1 MIVKTSNSIQ
11 TTQAQAD
18 YFTGNA
24 WIDRL
29 VKNENIKCSVAK
41 VTFEPKARNHW
52 HTHPAG
58 QVLIVTEGK
67 GYVQKKGEPIKLLLQ
82 GDVVTIAGNEEHW
95 HGATPD
101 SMFTHIAIQLIA
113 DNGQDISWLTPVTD
127 EEYYSFQALQYTRE
141 SVKKRFAATVATC

>member
-67 GYVQKKGEPIKLLLQ
+67 GYV
-82 GDVVTIAGNEEHW
+82 
-95 HGATPD
+95 
-101 SMFTHIAIQLIA
+101 
-113 DNGQDISWLTPVTD
+113 
-127 EEYYSFQALQYTRE
+127 
-141 SVKKRFAATVATC
+141 

>member
-1 MIVKTSNSIQ
+1 M
-11 TTQAQAD
+11 
-18 YFTGNA
+18 
-24 WIDRL
+24 
-29 VKNENIKCSVAK
+29 AK

-82 GDVVTIAGNEEHW
+82 GDVVTIAANEEHW

-127 EEYYSFQALQYTRE
+127 EEYYSFSSSLVQ
-141 SVKKRFAATVATC
+141 

>member
-1 MIVKTSNSIQ
+1 MIIKTSDTIQ
-11 TTQAQAD
+11 TIQASAD
-18 YFTGNA
+18 YFTGIA
-24 WIDRL
+24 WISRL
-29 VKNENIKCSVAK
+29 VKNESIKCNVAK

-58 QVLIVTEGK
+58 QILIVTDGK

-82 GDVVTIAGNEEHW
+82 GDVVTIPADEEHW

-101 SMFTHIAIQLIA
+101 SIFSHIAIQLIS

-127 EEYYSFQALQYTRE
+127 EEYYSFQAL
-141 SVKKRFAATVATC
+141 